1 MALRSSGVRWR
12 RARLLAPV
20 AAGALLVLGG
30 CGGGSGRSSP
40 TTHAT
45 AASTTPPTTAPT
57 TSTSGAPSG
66 LARCHTAQLHV
77 SFGQLGAGAGQRYVQ
92 LVLTNAGAPC
102 QTSGYIGMQLL
113 GLGNQPIPTMVVRST
128 QNPVVTVT
136 LASGAQASAQLHWA
150 GIPLSD
156 EPQTGPCEPN
166 PTQAQVTPPNEVQ
179 FAVVPWMLGSVCGH
193 GRIDA
198 DPLRAGVPSP

>member
-1 MALRSSGVRWR
+1 MPLRSSGVLGSRS
-12 RARLLAPV
+12 RLLVPV
-20 AAGALLVLGG
+20 SAAALLVLVG

-40 TTHAT
+40 TTRVT
-45 AASTTPPTTAPT
+45 KASTTAPPTAP
-57 TSTSGAPSG
+57 TSTSGVPPG
-66 LARCHTAQLHV
+66 LARCHTPQLHV

-113 GLGNQPIPTMVVRST
+113 GPGNQAIPTTVVRST
-128 QNPVVTVT
+128 QNPVVPVT

-156 EPQTGPCEPN
+156 EPQSGPCEPN
-166 PTQAQVTPPNEVQ
+166 PTQAEVTPPNEVQ
-179 FAVVPWMLGSVCGH
+179 FAVVLWTLGSVCGH